1 MKNFRFTLAMLIVC
15 LLAMSA
21 FAQTNT
27 GSLVGTVIDQHG
39 EALAGATVELS
50 DNATGKVRTVQ
61 ASDQGTF
68 NIPQLD
74 AGNYTLKITVQGFKT
89 YTATQLKIDVNKQY
103 SLNAMLEPGGV
114 SENITIVAG
123 ADVVNAA
130 NAELSNTVSTRQI
143 KELPLNGRN
152 PLALITLQAG
162 TSSNGATNTSINGQR
177 TSFTNITRDGI
188 NIQDNYIR
196 SNATDFAP
204 QRPGVDDIS
213 EFTLTSSNA
222 DAASGYGAS
231 QVNVATERGQSEYHG
246 AIYDYNRNS
255 RFSSRPFFNST
266 RAFLNRNQFGG
277 KISGPMPLPRFGE
290 GGASWFRHKGFF
302 FFDYEGFR
310 QRQQSGALKTI
321 LLPQA
326 RAGVFTY
333 VDNTPLNSG
342 GPITRQINL
351 ITAFGSRFGISGI
364 NPVVQSRILDKMPA
378 AGNSTDTGDQRN
390 STGFRLNV
398 ANNVDRNNYTMRY
411 DIEANTRHGFNFI
424 YARGT
429 EANDR
434 PDVASGFVVAPLVV
448 QPAVRNFLSSGWTWT
463 PSSTF
468 SNEFRGGF
476 FLSSLTFDPI
486 NPPSDFTLTL
496 PSVGNTVSSPETTF
510 QPQGR
515 AANTYTLTDNATYI
529 RGDHSLRFGGTKNFF
544 RVNSFASFD
553 VVPRFSLQLNGTT
566 GQLAA
571 SDFAGGISSAQ
582 LTAANNLLG
591 LLGGVGGRV
600 DQTFNATTKTSGLLP
615 GATNRQLFDF
625 ENYGFY
631 LTDQWRVS
639 PRLTLNLG
647 ARYEIY
653 TALREHNGF
662 ALEPV
667 IGTNDVISTLLNPTG
682 TVDFIGVNGGK
693 NQFYK
698 TDKNNIAPVLSFAWS
713 PQFKNNVLGALF
725 GSDGRTVIRGGYRIS
740 YVNDEYIRAPDNA
753 QGGNAGLSTARAF
766 LLGNSINKIGTPSL
780 FTVPSPAF
788 TVPRSFAAG
797 DTLSGINF
805 GTIFAVDPNLQNP
818 ATHEWNFG
826 IQREIGFQTALEVR
840 YVGGKSDNLVRG
852 IDLNEAKILQNGFAA
867 DFLRAR
873 NNCIAQ
879 GATLPGTQRPLDK
892 CTNAN
897 FNAAI
902 PGSVPLTVFPGLPGA
917 GFLTNATVLGSTVL
931 GNLRAGTPASLVT
944 SYIQSVTPTATGTNG
959 LTMDQFFLPNFNAG
973 AVDLLSNSGKYRYH
987 SLQVELRR
995 RFTQGFHLQA
1005 NYTFQKT
1012 LTNASGVGQTNFEPN
1027 LSNLFPEIEY
1037 SRADYDTDHVFNL
1050 NTIYELP
1057 FGSGKRWL
1065 NVGRGLDRLVGGWQ
1079 VSSIL
1084 RVSTGAPIS
1093 ITDSRGSLTR
1103 RNGRQTPNTNLTKG
1117 ELKKLVGVF
1126 RTPCGVYYIN
1136 PDVIDLNH
1144 AALASGDCANLLSGG
1159 ATGRGARGFGETAFA
1174 GQVFF
1179 NVPPGQT
1186 GTLERAFLNGP
1197 FYLNWDA
1204 SVIKNVRITE
1214 NSRIQLRLEAFNVLN
1229 RANMFFTQFGTN
1241 ADVNSSTFGRITS
1254 TFTSSGAQRVVQF
1267 AARVEF

>member
-1 MKNFRFTLAMLIVC
+1 MKNFRFILAMLMFC
-15 LLAMSA
+15 LFAVSA
-21 FAQTNT
+21 FAQTSAGN
-27 GSLVGTVIDQHG
+27 LVGTVLDQNG
-39 EALAGATVELS
+39 GSVAGATVEIT
-50 DNATGKVRTVQ
+50 DNATGKIRTVQ
-61 ASDQGTF
+61 ASDEGTF

-74 AGNYTLKITVQGFKT
+74 AGKYTVKITAKGFKA
-89 YTATQLKIDVNKQY
+89 YTATELKIDVGKQY
-103 SLNAMLEPGGV
+103 SLNAVLEPGGV
-114 SENITIVAG
+114 QESITVVAG
-123 ADVVNAA
+123 ADVVNAT

-143 KELPLNGRN
+143 QELPLNGRN

-213 EFTLTSSNA
+213 EFTLTSANA
-222 DAASGYGAS
+222 DASSGYGAS

-246 AIYDYNRNS
+246 AVFDYNRNS
-255 RFSSRPFFNST
+255 RFSSRPFFNNT

-277 KISGPMPLPRFGE
+277 KIGGPMPLPRFGE
-290 GGASWFRHKGFF
+290 GGGSWFRHKGFF

-310 QRQQSGALKTI
+310 QRQQSSALKTI

-326 RAGVFTY
+326 RTGVFTY
-333 VDNTPLNSG
+333 VDSAG
-342 GPITRQINL
+342 STRTINL
-351 ITAFGSRFGISGI
+351 VTAFGSRFGITGV
-364 NPVVQSRILDKMPA
+364 NPVVQSRILDKMPT
-378 AGNSTDTGDQRN
+378 AGNTTDAGDGRN

-398 ANNVDRNNYTMRY
+398 ANNIDRDNYTMRF
-411 DIEANTRHGFNFI
+411 DVEANTRHGFNFI
-424 YARGT
+424 YAHGN

-448 QPAVRNFLSSGWTWT
+448 QPAVRNFLATGWTWT
-463 PSSTF
+463 PNASF
-468 SNEFRGGF
+468 SNELRGGF
-476 FLSSLTFDPI
+476 FLSSLTFDPV
-486 NPPSDFTLTL
+486 NPPTDFTLTL
-496 PSVGNTVSSPETTF
+496 PTVGTTVSSPETTF

-515 AANTYTLTDNATYI
+515 KADAYTIADNATYI
-529 RGDHSLRFGGTKNFF
+529 RGDHAFRFGGTKNFF
-544 RVNSFASFD
+544 KVNSFASFD
-553 VVPRFSLQLNGTT
+553 VVPRFSLQLNSTT
-566 GQLAA
+566 GVLAA

-600 DQTFNATTKTSGLLP
+600 DQTFNATSKTSGYVP

-631 LTDQWRVS
+631 LTDQWRFS

-653 TALREHNGF
+653 TALRERNGF

-667 IGTNDVISTLLNPTG
+667 IGNNDVVSALLNPTG
-682 TVDFIGVNGGK
+682 TVAFIGTNGGGK
-693 NQFYK
+693 QFYK
-698 TDKNNIAPVLSFAWS
+698 TDKNNIAPIVSFAWS

-753 QGGNAGLSTARAF
+753 QGGNAGISTSRAF
-766 LLGNSINKIGTPSL
+766 LVGNAAGNKLGSPLFVVPTPT
-780 FTVPSPAF
+780 FAVPH
-788 TVPRSFAAG
+788 TFAEG

-805 GTIFAVDPNLQNP
+805 GTVFAVDPHLQNP
-818 ATHEWNFG
+818 ATQEWNFG
-826 IQREIGFQTALEVR
+826 IQREVGFQSALEVR

-852 IDLNEAKILQNGFAA
+852 VDLNEAKILQNGFAA

-879 GATLPGTQRPLDK
+879 GATLPGTARPIDK
-892 CTNAN
+892 CTSAA

-902 PGSVPLTVFPGLPGA
+902 PGSVPLTVFPGLPSTGL
-917 GFLTNATVLGSTVL
+917 LTNATVL

-944 SYIQSVTPTATGTNG
+944 FYIQNVTPSTAIGTNG
-959 LTMDQFFLPNFNAG
+959 LTFDQFFLPNFNAG
-973 AVDLLSNSGKYRYH
+973 AVDLLTNSGKYRYH

-1027 LSNLFPEIEY
+1027 VSNLFPEIEY
-1037 SRADYDTDHVFNL
+1037 SRADYDTAHVFNL

-1057 FGSGKRWL
+1057 FGNGKRWL
-1065 NVGRGLDRLVGGWQ
+1065 NGSGGFDRLVGGWQ
-1079 VSSIL
+1079 VTSIL
-1084 RVSTGAPIS
+1084 RLSTGAPIS
-1093 ITDSRGSLTR
+1093 ITDSRGTLTR
-1103 RNGRQTPNTNLTKG
+1103 RNGRQTANTNLTKD
-1117 ELKKLVGVF
+1117 ELKNLVGVF
-1126 RTPCGVYYIN
+1126 RTPCGVFYIN
-1136 PDVIDLNH
+1136 PSAIDLNH
-1144 AALASGDCANLLSGG
+1144 DALAAGNCANLLTGG
-1159 ATGRGARGFGETAFA
+1159 ATGRGSRGFGESTFP

-1179 NVPPGQT
+1179 NVPPGAT

-1197 FYLNWDA
+1197 LYLNWDA
-1204 SVIKNVRITE
+1204 SVIKNIRITE
-1214 NSRIQLRLEAFNVLN
+1214 KSRVQLRLEGFNVLN

-1241 ADVNSSTFGRITS
+1241 ADINASTFGRITT
-1254 TFTSSGAQRVVQF
+1254 TFTSSGAQRVIQF